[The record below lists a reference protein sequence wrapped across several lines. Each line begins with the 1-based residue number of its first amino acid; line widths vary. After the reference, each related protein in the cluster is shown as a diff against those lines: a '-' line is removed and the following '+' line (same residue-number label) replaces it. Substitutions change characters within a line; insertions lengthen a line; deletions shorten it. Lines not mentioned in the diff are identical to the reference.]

1 MTQPSDAMHPPASLD
16 LALIGNCTVG
26 ALVDS
31 RASLVWCCMPRFDS
45 APVFRSEEHTSE
57 LQSH

>member
-1 MTQPSDAMHPPASLD
+1 MTQPSDTVHPPASLD

-31 RASLVWCCMPRFDS
+31 RASLVWCCMPRFDGD
-45 APVFRSEEHTSE
+45 F
-57 LQSH
+57 LFC

>member
-31 RASLVWCCMPRFDS
+31 RASPRAVWPLS
-45 APVFRSEEHTSE
+45 A
-57 LQSH
+57 